1 MFLSLSLRLKVLRS
15 HKKQQVGFIPYG
27 GLGNQLFQ
35 YATALSLQIEEDRD
49 LAIDLIGRA
58 RNNLEELPEI
68 MDFQIE
74 KISHISIRRKSD
86 SGLLNLL
93 IELQLRISN
102 IGIKNSTLDI
112 LFSYFQRLFSQVTS
126 VIVGTRVLSPRGL
139 GWDDKLKASKKSF
152 TLLGNFHSYLFINER
167 VRTELRNKLKS
178 RNKSELIES
187 FARKAID
194 ERPVAIHIRLGDY
207 LSIDEL
213 NVVNK
218 EYFANAVMMM
228 ESDRPGSN
236 YWVFTNDESLARQ
249 YLPSHLSSKLTVI
262 PQSFSSAQTLE
273 VMWLCDRYIISNST
287 FSWWG
292 AYLSKASDPLVI
304 APKRWFKTMDEP
316 KFVCPNGW
324 IRL

>member
-1 MFLSLSLRLKVLRS
+1 MIRS
-15 HKKQQVGFIPYG
+15 HKKTLVGFIPYG

-35 YATALSLQIEEDRD
+35 YAAALSLQNEGDFD

-58 RNNLEELPEI
+58 RTNLEEMPEI

-74 KISHISIRRKSD
+74 NISRITIRNRTD
-86 SGLLNLL
+86 SGLLKALV
-93 IELQLRISN
+93 ELQLRISN
-102 IGIKNSTLDI
+102 IGIQNRFLNLFFVRFQG
-112 LFSYFQRLFSQVTS
+112 LFSKFTS
-126 VIVGTRVLSPRGL
+126 SIVGTRVISPRGL
-139 GWDDKLKASKKSF
+139 GWDDKLKAANKSF

-167 VRTELRNKLKS
+167 VRTKLRNNLKS
-178 RNKSELIES
+178 RNGSELVDS
-187 FARKAID
+187 FARKATD

-218 EYFANAVMMM
+218 EYFTNAVMMI
-228 ESDRPGSN
+228 ESDWPDSN

-249 YLPSHLSSKLTVI
+249 YLPSHLSSRIRII
-262 PQSFSSAQTLE
+262 PQSLNSAQTLE

-292 AYLSKASDPLVI
+292 AFLSKASNPFVI
-304 APKRWFKTMDEP
+304 APKRWFKTMEEP
-316 KFVCPNGW
+316 KYVCPNGW